1 MPVRIALF
9 VVVGLLGCAGAPSLP
24 ASGSARTDDPLR
36 EAHVALAALAER
48 CGAGA
53 CPVRIASST
62 TLDTVIADAS
72 SKRVEARFSR
82 DLGHRRWTMADARR
96 FEALATEVIASSF
109 PGYSAQ
115 VYAAHQRVTH
125 LVPNAPRPIERLSN
139 ERGRTSTPPLVQREG
154 APEISSG
161 LAGRHIAM
169 WPSHGWYYEPTLD
182 RWEWQR
188 ARVFTTVE
196 DLLPFAFVT
205 QYVAPMVER
214 AGATVMM
221 PRERDTQRHMVIVDA
236 DTPGS
241 GYDEIGR
248 RWDDVPVGFAYRPPV
263 RAGENPFRLGTSR
276 QTIANSRD
284 LRLATWTPDLPGAGT
299 YMVYVSYAPGANR
312 TDQARYTVRH
322 AGGETTFLVNQQM
335 GAGTWV
341 PLGAFEFEAGMSGS
355 VELVGDG
362 QGMVS
367 ADAVRFGGGMG
378 DVERGGETSGR
389 PRFVEG
395 ARYYMQFAG
404 APESV
409 ISPGDEPDEDYRD
422 DYQGRAE
429 WVNWLRASPEGGDG
443 FGPSGHED
451 EPGLGIPI
459 DLSFAFHTDAGTTS
473 SDTTIGTLV
482 IYNTQGMD
490 ETGTFPNGTS
500 RLANRDLADGLM
512 RQLVGDLRTLY
523 DPAWTERALWD
534 RPYSEATRAKVP
546 SVLLELLSHHNGADM
561 RFALD
566 PRFRF
571 DASRAIYKAIGR
583 FLAGQRGE
591 TFVVQPLPV
600 TNLAATFEGNG
611 VRVRW
616 APQRDPLEPTA
627 FPERYIVYQRAGESG
642 WDEGTVVDAT
652 SARLPSP
659 PVGEI
664 LSVRVSALNDG
675 GESAPSEV
683 LAVGR
688 AGGDPVLVVNG
699 FDRVAPPAYLD
710 TGNLRGF
717 AGWMD
722 QGVPEGIDPAIIGDQ
737 YNLLNLDPWRDDD
750 APGWGASHADLETM
764 LVRGNTR
771 DAVVA
776 HGQALLAAGRSFVSS
791 SDEAVETGAISMAS
805 YGLVDLVLGEEKT
818 TPWPSARDARARQFE
833 ALPEAMRIALAE
845 YLDNGGSLFL
855 SGAHWATDTAGE
867 AGENERGVAFLEEV
881 LGIRWRTDH
890 AARTGG
896 LVATSGGLLP
906 EGASI
911 QYVYQRG
918 PNANAIEAP
927 DGIEPANPEGQTV
940 LRYAENQIS
949 AGVVAGSVAALGV
962 PFESIR
968 QPEARAALMRA
979 VLDALED

>member
-1 MPVRIALF
+1 MHLRSFLPLAFAAALVGCMTLPVVDRN
-9 VVVGLLGCAGAPSLP
+9 G
-24 ASGSARTDDPLR
+24 DPIR
-36 EAHVALAALAER
+36 EARAALAALAER
-48 CGAGA
+48 CSSGG

-62 TLDTVIADAS
+62 MLDTVVVDAS
-72 SKRVEARFSR
+72 SKVVEARFSR
-82 DLGHRRWTMADARR
+82 DLGHRRWTVEAARA
-96 FEALATEVIASSF
+96 FETLVAEAVAPSF
-109 PGYSAQ
+109 PGYTVAA
-115 VYAAHQRVTH
+115 YAAHQRVIH
-125 LVPNAPRPIERLSN
+125 LVPNAQRPIELVSN
-139 ERGRTSTPPLVQREG
+139 ERYQASGPPLVQREG
-154 APEISSG
+154 ALEISSG

-169 WPSHGWYYEPTLD
+169 WPSHGWYYEPSLD

-205 QYVAPMVER
+205 QYVAPMLER
-214 AGATVMM
+214 AGAVVML

-236 DTPGS
+236 DTPES
-241 GYDEIGR
+241 GYSELGR
-248 RWDDVPVGFAYRPPV
+248 RWDEVPVGFAHRPPY
-263 RAGENPFRLGTSR
+263 RAGDNPFRLGTSR
-276 QTIANSRD
+276 ETIAGSRD
-284 LRLATWTPDLPGAGT
+284 GRMAMWTPDLPEAGH
-299 YMVYVSYAPGANR
+299 YRVYVSYAPGVDR
-312 TDQARYTVRH
+312 TDRARYTVRH

-341 PLGAFEFEAGMSGS
+341 PLGVFQFEAGQAGS
-355 VELVGDG
+355 VALVSNGPG
-362 QGMVS
+362 TIS

-378 DVERGGETSGR
+378 DVQRGGETSGR

-395 ARYYMQFAG
+395 ARYYAQFAG
-404 APESV
+404 APEFV

-443 FGPSGHED
+443 FGPTGHEN

-459 DLSFAFHTDAGTTS
+459 DLSFAFHTDAGTTP

-490 ETGTFPNGTS
+490 ETGAFPDGTS

-512 RQLVGDLRTLY
+512 RQLVGDLRALY
-523 DPAWTERALWD
+523 DPAWTQRDLWD

-583 FLAGQRGE
+583 FLADQRGE

-600 TNLAATFEGNG
+600 THLAATFEGDG

-616 APQRDPLEPTA
+616 QPQRDPLEPTA
-627 FPERYIVYQRAGESG
+627 FPSAYILYQRAGDGG
-642 WDEGTVVDAT
+642 WDTGTRVE
-652 SARLPSP
+652 SASAMLPAP
-659 PVGEI
+659 RAGEI
-664 LSVRVSALNDG
+664 LSVRVSALNAG

-688 AGGDPVLVVNG
+688 AEGDPVLVVNG
-699 FDRVAPPAYLD
+699 FDRVAPPAYLE
-710 TGNLRGF
+710 TGDLRGF

-722 QGVPEGIDPAIIGDQ
+722 QGVPDGVDPALIGDQ

-750 APGWGASHADLETM
+750 APGWGASHADLETT
-764 LVRGNTR
+764 LVAGNTHN
-771 DAVVA
+771 AVVA
-776 HGQALLAAGRSFVSS
+776 HGQALLAAGRSFVSA
-791 SDEAVETGAISMAS
+791 SDEAIESGAISMTG
-805 YGLVDLVLGEEKT
+805 YGLVDLVLGEEKK
-818 TPWPSARDARARQFE
+818 TPWPSARDTRPVQFE
-833 ALPEAMRIALAE
+833 ALPQAMRVALAD
-845 YLDNGGSLFL
+845 YLDGGGTLFL

-867 AGENERGVAFLEEV
+867 AGQDSLGVAFLADV
-881 LGIRWRTDH
+881 LGVRWRTDH

-896 LVATSGGLLP
+896 LAATSGGLLA
-906 EGASI
+906 EGTALR
-911 QYVYQRG
+911 YAHQRG
-918 PNANAIEAP
+918 PDANAIEAP
-927 DGIEPANPEGQTV
+927 DGIESASSTGKTV

-949 AGVVAGSVAALGV
+949 AGVVAGPVVALGV
-962 PFESIR
+962 PFESVR

-979 VLDALED
+979 VLDALAD